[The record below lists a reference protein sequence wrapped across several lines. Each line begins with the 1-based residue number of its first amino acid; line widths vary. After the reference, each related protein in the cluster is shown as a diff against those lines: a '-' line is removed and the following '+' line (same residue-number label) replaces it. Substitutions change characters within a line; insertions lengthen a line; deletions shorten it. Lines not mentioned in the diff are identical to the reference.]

1 MPLLL
6 SALPWVLPAA
16 ILLLTGWYVR
26 LLIRFGRAWATISTP
41 ATHQQI
47 SPSAHQP
54 INSRFSIII
63 AARDEAAHLPDL
75 LADLVAQQFPMGSF
89 EVIIADDHSS
99 DGTAA
104 VVEAFAPTAPMP
116 VRVVRLADRPNA
128 GQGKKAALTVA
139 IGAAQ
144 QPWLAFT
151 DADCRVGP
159 HWLAALA
166 EALAHNPALDLLS
179 GPVALLPDG
188 SALARLQVVEFAGPV
203 GIGAATLALGQPTM
217 CNGAN
222 LAVRR
227 AAWEAVGGYAGH
239 RHVAS
244 GDDEFLLHALWA
256 RRPGCAA
263 FVKDARATVRTAA
276 APTVGAF
283 LRQRVR
289 WASKWRH
296 YQQPGAKGLALGV
309 FGLNLGLLL
318 GAGCG
323 VIWPATAPLVA
334 GAWAVKLAV
343 DAWFLRRVLRLLGE
357 TRHFF
362 LAVLAW
368 QALYVPYVVFVGLRA
383 QTGAYRWKG
392 RRVALGATNPT

>member
-1 MPLLL
+1 MPWLIWGLPVGVL
-6 SALPWVLPAA
+6 ILAL
-16 ILLLTGWYVR
+16 WYVR
-26 LLIRFGRAWATISTP
+26 LLARFGNAWGQLVRDRAGLP
-41 ATHQQI
+41 AR
-47 SPSAHQP
+47 SPSAGP
-54 INSRFSIII
+54 SFSVLI
-63 AARDEAAHLPDL
+63 AARDEAANLPYL
-75 LADLVAQQFPMGSF
+75 LADLAAQHFPVGAF

-104 VVEAFAPTAPMP
+104 AVEAFAVTAPMP
-116 VRVVRLADRPNA
+116 VRVVRLADLPNA

-139 IGAAQ
+139 IGAARH
-144 QPWLAFT
+144 PWLAFT

-159 HWLAALA
+159 HWLTALA
-166 EALAHNPALDLLS
+166 DALARNPALDLLS
-179 GPVALLPDG
+179 GPVALRPNG
-188 SALARLQVVEFAGPV
+188 SALARLQVIEFAGPV
-203 GIGAATLALGQPTM
+203 GVGAATLALGRPTM

-227 AAWEAVGGYAGH
+227 AAWEAVGGYAAH

-256 RRPGCAA
+256 RRRGSAA
-263 FVKDARATVRTAA
+263 FVADARAVVRTAA

-296 YQQPGAKGLALGV
+296 YQQPGAKGLAAGV

-318 GAGCG
+318 GAGWG
-323 VIWPATAPLVA
+323 LTWPATAPLLA

-362 LAVLAW
+362 PAVLAW
-368 QALYVPYVVFVGLRA
+368 QLLYVPYVVFVGLRA
-383 QTGAYRWKG
+383 QFGAYRWKG
-392 RRVALGATNPT
+392 RLVALAPANPT